1 MQVGFDAVYF
11 GRIDYQDRAK
21 RKVEKS
27 LEVVWRGSKTLGS
40 SSQVNYR
47 FSFPP
52 SLSSFLFIEG
62 EAQIRE
68 SAMNYFHE
76 PSNQIVPT
84 N

>member
-1 MQVGFDAVYF
+1 MHILSPYVDICFLIFLHVHVLQVGFDAVYF

-21 RKVEKS
+21 RKVEKN

-62 EAQIRE
+62 
-68 SAMNYFHE
+68 
-76 PSNQIVPT
+76 
-84 N
+84 